1 MCDKH
6 SQDERPISDVPTEE
20 RFLAETMAGNSGK
33 DTAREQEG
41 SEPVAREKIGRYQI
55 EKVLGTGAM
64 GAVYLARDE
73 TLDRRVAI
81 KIPKFPEGAGDE
93 VIQRFYRE
101 ARSAA
106 AITHPNICAIY
117 DIGEEDGTYFIAMQY
132 VEGHSLSD
140 YVESHRQPQQ
150 QVAIVVRKIAL
161 AMHEAH
167 LHKLVHRDLK
177 PDNVMIDHRG
187 EPVVM
192 DFGLARRSD
201 HEDVRITR
209 EGAISGSPAYM
220 SPEQL
225 EGKVADIDPRSDIY
239 SLGVL
244 FYEGLTGTLPFKGNG
259 SIVALITEVISKK
272 PIYPREIR
280 RDLDPRICEI
290 CMRAMARHPTER
302 YDSMQQFAAALDQ
315 YIQTW
320 SALPTAPTEQEASP
334 EIQLAADSSDTN
346 VSVQTNTGEESTNIE
361 DVREKCRRVREFLSN
376 KDFGTA
382 VNLLK
387 QIADNRAA
395 GLEKYADWAKAE
407 LPGVRSAL
415 AASQQEALSAVDVPV
430 LRPLQED
437 VLWESTSVDLSESA
451 ELRPRDR
458 GKSTVEHKKN
468 LFLWI
473 GGFLI
478 VFLVVLGL
486 VAIVL
491 NS

>member
-177 PDNVMIDHRG
+177 PPNALAERPNAHPAQPSPSRVAIAAL
-187 EPVVM
+187 PV
-192 DFGLARRSD
+192 A
-201 HEDVRITR
+201 
-209 EGAISGSPAYM
+209 SP
-220 SPEQL
+220 
-225 EGKVADIDPRSDIY
+225 VAFAAMTSA
-239 SLGVL
+239 S
-244 FYEGLTGTLPFKGNG
+244 E
-259 SIVALITEVISKK
+259 VAL
-272 PIYPREIR
+272 P
-280 RDLDPRICEI
+280 
-290 CMRAMARHPTER
+290 
-302 YDSMQQFAAALDQ
+302 AL
-315 YIQTW
+315 
-320 SALPTAPTEQEASP
+320 
-334 EIQLAADSSDTN
+334 LAAEPTTFAPPMVAFEPATTPSMVASA
-346 VSVQTNTGEESTNIE
+346 
-361 DVREKCRRVREFLSN
+361 
-376 KDFGTA
+376 TA
-382 VNLLK
+382 L
-387 QIADNRAA
+387 
-395 GLEKYADWAKAE
+395 
-407 LPGVRSAL
+407 
-415 AASQQEALSAVDVPV
+415 
-430 LRPLQED
+430 
-437 VLWESTSVDLSESA
+437 
-451 ELRPRDR
+451 
-458 GKSTVEHKKN
+458 
-468 LFLWI
+468 
-473 GGFLI
+473 
-478 VFLVVLGL
+478 
-486 VAIVL
+486 
-491 NS
+491 